1 MNSLIETKGLSKYY
15 GKGNAIKA
23 VDGLDLTV
31 YEGETFGLLGPNGAG
46 KTTLVRLLNCIIKPS
61 GGSASVKG
69 YDILERPDDV
79 KRVTGM
85 LAESPGLYEKLSGY
99 EFLRLVEIA
108 NPGIIYHSGR
118 MHFFAF
124 DGFVM
129 YTFDCDDV
137 DFSQPVIDAIEFS
150 NYMWSE

>member
-1 MNSLIETKGLSKYY
+1 LAIAGSTAAATAASQNSSSY
-15 GKGNAIKA
+15 
-23 VDGLDLTV
+23 
-31 YEGETFGLLGPNGAG
+31 
-46 KTTLVRLLNCIIKPS
+46 R
-61 GGSASVKG
+61 VK
-69 YDILERPDDV
+69 LR
-79 KRVTGM
+79 RQ
-85 LAESPGLYEKLSGY
+85 

-108 NPGIIYHSGR
+108 NPRIIYHRAR

-137 DFSQPVIDAIEFS
+137 DFSQPVIEAIEFS